1 MVTLHKNELAFAA
14 CKEVLDKTIH
24 FFDTTTTGVTK
35 IWSGGGYCDKHLQQA
50 FGSMAHC
57 LKSLPT
63 NKGIPAFLKVCKSYN
78 VTMQDFVNAYTNAS
92 KFLVSPVIDS
102 STANKHSLYYLPIK
116 LNQETLNDAYALTL
130 RRYYTYNK
138 ANAFGM
144 VLIGYWL
151 LLVFFAGFLRLAR
164 AMFPQVMN
172 SFHGKM
178 SNAYKRHVTMPALG
192 KQKVVARGRVFKVFG
207 GIIPTRMETLYL
219 AIWLVLVV
227 LFTVTNFCYDAVSVF
242 WLTKSEAYGRK
253 VADRSGVM
261 ALYLIPQ
268 LILFAGRNNAL
279 QWISGWSFARF
290 NTIHRWMA
298 RTTLILILIHALSM
312 VFNNIGLDWNKLKN
326 TSAYV
331 QWGYLATVLSALM
344 CFHSMSFFRKHCYEL
359 FVLSHNIMG
368 VFFIVGT
375 WLHVR
380 EAGFQSMM
388 YAAAVIWGFD
398 KFMRVVK
405 MAQFG
410 LKTAEIQL
418 FGDDLLKIKIRRPAN
433 WKPYP
438 FSYAFVYFIRPSSF
452 WQSHPF
458 TIVDSIVE
466 ENTISFYIKI
476 KGGMTSSLYRYLS
489 QQPGQ
494 KARIKCFVEGP
505 YGNIASLH
513 TYETVSFLASG
524 NGIPGPY
531 TSLVDLA
538 GRFSQQKLKLYWVI
552 RHWESIEWFME
563 ELKSIRGFNVQVFVF
578 VTQFDRSGA
587 NQQISKEA
595 ISQDGKSPE
604 FAKAIEDTK
613 MVLARDDENHDEK
626 VAQIMSSLDFVE
638 FRPGRP
644 NLAEIIGN
652 DVQESSGAIAF
663 VACGC
668 DNFTDNSRRLV
679 IDNLTNGKRVDFY
692 DTRELW

>member
-24 FFDTTTTGVTK
+24 FFDTTTTGVTE
-35 IWSGGGYCDKHLQQA
+35 IPSGGGYCDKNLQQA

-78 VTMQDFVNAYTNAS
+78 VTMQDFVHAYTNAS
-92 KFLVSPVIDS
+92 KFLVSPVNVS
-102 STANKHSLYYLPIK
+102 SAANKHSLYYLPVK

-192 KQKVVARGRVFKVFG
+192 KQKVVTRGRFFKVFG
-207 GIIPTRMETLYL
+207 GIVPTRMETLYL
-219 AIWLVLVV
+219 AIWFLLVV

-261 ALYLIPQ
+261 TLYLIPQ
-268 LILFAGRNNAL
+268 LVLFAGRNNAL

-298 RTTLILILIHALSM
+298 RTTLILIMIHALSM

-359 FVLSHNIMG
+359 FVLGHNIMG
-368 VFFIVGT
+368 VFFIAGT

-388 YAAAVIWGFD
+388 YAAAIIWGFD
-398 KFMRVVK
+398 MFMRVVK

-418 FGDDLLKIKIRRPAN
+418 FGDNSLKVKIAWPAN

-458 TIVDSIVE
+458 TIVDSIFE

-476 KGGMTSSLYRYLS
+476 KGGMTSSLHRYLS
-489 QQPGQ
+489 QQPEQ

-578 VTQFDRSGA
+578 VTQFDRSCA

-595 ISQDGKSPE
+595 ISQDGKSPDI
-604 FAKAIEDTK
+604 AKAIEDTK
-613 MVLARDDENHDEK
+613 IVLARDENHDEK

-644 NLAEIIGN
+644 NLATIIEN
-652 DVQESSGAIAF
+652 DIREASGAIAF

-668 DNFTDNSRRLV
+668 DTFTDDSRKLV

-692 DTRELW
+692 DTRESW